1 MAWFCNQ
8 YECEECGCSWE
19 DEWSCGC
26 DDDCPECGARHMEP
40 VDSVDLSHVIEEW
53 NGKFLIY
60 GSPDSAED
68 SPDYELIAESATRE
82 AAEEFLDHYVA
93 DDPEC
98 GSDQVG
104 FVD

>member
-1 MAWFCNQ
+1 MV
-8 YECEECGCSWE
+8 
-19 DEWSCGC
+19 
-26 DDDCPECGARHMEP
+26 P
-40 VDSVDLSHVIEEW
+40 VDSVDLTHVIEEW

-60 GSPDSAED
+60 TSPDSAED

-82 AAEEFLDHYVA
+82 AAEEFIEHYVA

-98 GSDQVG
+98 GSDRVG